1 MQQIIQECRNNGEE
15 TIKVHFALIDTIAIH
30 TEKGLPQLFHDQ
42 LNVVGKHLFELK
54 HDPAYNEEFAQII
67 GLDRISDEH
76 LTDDNRKILEN
87 LHQIIAHKL
96 DSTELTKRRTKLS
109 RRKLQQCSDWN
120 DWLQSEHKQLDQ
132 YHDQNTFGQ
141 PQFLP
146 KGANVLNLL
155 WTYLIKDDGRKKARC
170 VCNGSK
176 KMRGSVTLAETYAA
190 ALEQNGARIFWAAV
204 ALNNF
209 ICIGADA
216 SNAFAE
222 APPPKAPLYVH
233 VDPPYREWY
242 RTKFPEKTSIPPG
255 SVMRVQG
262 ALQGH
267 PESARL
273 WAILI
278 DNVIKDLQLKPC
290 THEPNLYYSK
300 DYDAKGKRVLLL
312 RQVDDFAVACE
323 DKETATNVIESINSK
338 MTIKVKELGLI
349 DRFNGVDILQ
359 TRHYIKLFNATYIR
373 KILQH
378 HHWLKDEFP
387 LSSHHPIPMKDNPE
401 YHRQLENATPL
412 SDDERENIE
421 SSLKFTYRQAIG
433 ELIYALVTCR
443 PDLSFSIVKLAQYSA
458 APAAI
463 HFEAVKQVYK
473 YLQATQD
480 RGIIYWRKQPNF
492 DLPVHPLPLL
502 EEDVN
507 YTPGDARKQT
517 NGETLVGAV
526 DSDYAGD
533 NSHRKSVSGIVI
545 KLAGGTI
552 LYKTQYQ
559 ATIALSTTEAEFTA
573 ACEAG
578 KYLIYVHTILEE
590 IGLEQTDAT
599 VLYEDNQGALLM
611 ANASRPTKRTRHMDV
626 KHFVIQQWVAH
637 DLLTMKR
644 INTNDNC
651 SDALTKATGKTLF
664 YRHMDYIQ
672 GYVKPEYVAAA
683 A

>member
-1 MQQIIQECRNNGEE
+1 
-15 TIKVHFALIDTIAIH
+15 
-30 TEKGLPQLFHDQ
+30 
-42 LNVVGKHLFELK
+42 
-54 HDPAYNEEFAQII
+54 
-67 GLDRISDEH
+67 
-76 LTDDNRKILEN
+76 
-87 LHQIIAHKL
+87 
-96 DSTELTKRRTKLS
+96 
-109 RRKLQQCSDWN
+109 
-120 DWLQSEHKQLDQ
+120 
-132 YHDQNTFGQ
+132 
-141 PQFLP
+141 
-146 KGANVLNLL
+146 
-155 WTYLIKDDGRKKARC
+155 
-170 VCNGSK
+170 
-176 KMRGSVTLAETYAA
+176 
-190 ALEQNGARIFWAAV
+190 
-204 ALNNF
+204 
-209 ICIGADA
+209 
-216 SNAFAE
+216 
-222 APPPKAPLYVH
+222 
-233 VDPPYREWY
+233 
-242 RTKFPEKTSIPPG
+242 
-255 SVMRVQG
+255 
-262 ALQGH
+262 
-267 PESARL
+267 
-273 WAILI
+273 
-278 DNVIKDLQLKPC
+278 
-290 THEPNLYYSK
+290 
-300 DYDAKGKRVLLL
+300 
-312 RQVDDFAVACE
+312 
-323 DKETATNVIESINSK
+323 
-338 MTIKVKELGLI
+338 
-349 DRFNGVDILQ
+349 
-359 TRHYIKLFNATYIR
+359 
-373 KILQH
+373 
-378 HHWLKDEFP
+378 
-387 LSSHHPIPMKDNPE
+387 MKDNPE

-421 SSLKFTYRQAIG
+421 SKLKFTYRQAIG

-502 EEDVN
+502 EEDAN
-507 YTPGDARKQT
+507 YTPGDARKQP

-578 KYLIYVHTILEE
+578 KYLIYVRTILEE